1 MVVKFPCKI
10 CLKAVANSHHAIQCD
25 NCNIWVHIKCNK
37 INTQT
42 YKFLQKSSAAWY
54 CIKCSEEI
62 YPFSNISNEELFE
75 TNQGKNIK
83 FKVFTQKN
91 SEQNIDLIDTL
102 NKAMDD
108 PDSEM
113 MTARY
118 YELDEISVLLSSTSP
133 NTSFFHLNISSLT
146 IHLGELLI
154 LMPKN
159 KLYFDFLG
167 FSELVLS

>member
-1 MVVKFPCKI
+1 M
-10 CLKAVANSHHAIQCD
+10 
-25 NCNIWVHIKCNK
+25 
-37 INTQT
+37 
-42 YKFLQKSSAAWY
+42 
-54 CIKCSEEI
+54 
-62 YPFSNISNEELFE
+62 
-75 TNQGKNIK
+75 K

-108 PDSEM
+108 PDTEM
-113 MTARY
+113 MTAKY
-118 YELDEISVLLSSTSP
+118 YEPDEISVLLSSTSP